1 MTVALTPA
9 NGTVITIRTK
19 YSQVRLTGHDFLN
32 VGYGNQTL
40 SNYPNLPNSTTLT
53 PQNQC
58 VEADYGRVFFTSSD
72 QDGNFN
78 VGNLFAVQQATGI
91 VTLSASQFGL
101 SGLSTLSLGGIS
113 VGNSNI
119 VVTQFSTDA
128 TFVANTDA
136 ILPTQRAIKSFLG
149 SRLSQG
155 GSNTFTGQTTAGTV
169 VIGGADKIA
178 TTVPVGIA
186 GSNVK
191 MPDKINISGPLA
203 GNDGNMSALFMF
215 MKTWWHR

>member
-1 MTVALTPA
+1 
-9 NGTVITIRTK
+9 
-19 YSQVRLTGHDFLN
+19 

-40 SNYPNLPNSTTLT
+40 SNYPNLPTSTSLS

-58 VEADYGRVFFTSSD
+58 VETDYGRVFFTSSD

-191 MPDKINISGPLA
+191 MPDKVNISGPLA

>member
-1 MTVALTPA
+1 
-9 NGTVITIRTK
+9 
-19 YSQVRLTGHDFLN
+19 
-32 VGYGNQTL
+32 
-40 SNYPNLPNSTTLT
+40 
-53 PQNQC
+53 
-58 VEADYGRVFFTSSD
+58 VFFTASD

-91 VTLSASQFGL
+91 VTLSASQFVL

-136 ILPTQRAIKSFLG
+136 ILPTQRAIKSFLA

-155 GSNTFTGQTTAGTV
+155 GANTFTGQATAGTV
-169 VIGGADKIA
+169 VIGGADKIG

-191 MPDKINISGPLA
+191 FDKKVNISGPLA
-203 GNDGNMSALFMF
+203 GNDGNMTVLFMF
-215 MKTWWHR
+215 MKSWWHR